1 MTQTQEVSELWS
13 RRKNYNG
20 KSQQEVIQIRHSGHR
35 EAGTD
40 NVQLRRDRYGEDII
54 DKGRAEGKKGLRRAQ
69 YEKAVM
75 DKDVRMLIF
84 LGKNYLEQSDT
95 PSETESNEPLPW
107 PEDA

>member
-1 MTQTQEVSELWS
+1 MAKVN
-13 RRKNYNG
+13 K
-20 KSQQEVIQIRHSGHR
+20 KSYKLDTSIIERLSMIMCSYEEIAMVMDTSV
-35 EAGTD
+35 D
-40 NVQLRRDRYGEDII
+40 NLKKRYKDII

>member
-1 MTQTQEVSELWS
+1 MAKS
-13 RRKNYNG
+13 G
-20 KSQQEVIQIRHSGHR
+20 KKTYKLDKEIIERLALIMCSYEDIAMVLNTSV
-35 EAGTD
+35 D
-40 NVQLRRDRYGEDII
+40 NLKKRYKAII

-69 YEKAVM
+69 YEKAVK

-84 LGKNYLEQSDT
+84 LGKNYLDQKDQ